1 MKQPEMKK
9 YPDGTR
15 VWYQDGQRHR
25 EDGPAIEYYDGDR
38 EWYIRG
44 QQHRQDGPAIERASG
59 TREWWFNDHLH
70 REDGPAVEWA
80 DGTREWWI
88 RGRQLTEEEF
98 NNHRFRIWA
107 VEGRLIGTTEE
118 TTT

>member
-1 MKQPEMKK
+1 MKQRPQMKE

-15 VWYQDGQRHR
+15 AWSVNDQLHRKDGPAVERPDGYRSWWVNGKRHR
-25 EDGPAIEYYDGDR
+25 EDGPAIED
-38 EWYIRG
+38 
-44 QQHRQDGPAIERASG
+44 P
-59 TREWWFNDHLH
+59 
-70 REDGPAVEWA
+70 

-88 RGRQLTEEEF
+88 RGQQLIEEEF

-118 TTT
+118 TTK